1 MKKLIAALAI
11 AGLSSTMASAQAEV
25 LTFTASKPTTLT
37 NWTDVLSVSKFNTNL
52 GTLNSITFELGGT
65 VSGTGRA
72 ESLDGSASTITL
84 ALSSLL
90 TLTRPDG
97 STIVITNP
105 VFSKAYGVTAFDGTI
120 DFAGNSGAN
129 TGAVSSSQVET
140 KITTS
145 ASDFALFSQAGGG
158 TVNLGLGA
166 TGLSNGT
173 GAGNLITQ
181 FGTSASGEIKVSYDY
196 TVAAAVPEPETYAML
211 IGGLALLGMVRRRSA
226 KPSA

>member
-1 MKKLIAALAI
+1 MKKLFAALAI
-11 AGLSSTMASAQAEV
+11 AGLSSTMLTAQAEV

-37 NWTDVLSVSKFNTNL
+37 NWTDVLSVSKFNSNL

-65 VSGTGRA
+65 VSGAGRA

-97 STIVITNP
+97 STIVVTNP
-105 VFSKAYGVTAFDGTI
+105 VFSKAYSVGAFDGSI

-129 TGAVSSSQVET
+129 TGAVSSSHAET
-140 KITTS
+140 TITTA

-181 FGTSASGEIKVSYDY
+181 FGTSASGQIKVSYDY

-211 IGGLALLGMVRRRSA
+211 ISGLALLGLVRRRSA
-226 KPSA
+226 KKPV